1 MVGGYSLSCLR
12 IITESISNTVEQT
25 ATLVSRWGMARLAAI
40 SLNSIKARE
49 MDDRDDF
56 DSEIAE
62 LDILVKK
69 NSSRYNYI
77 K

>member
-1 MVGGYSLSCLR
+1 MLGGYSLSCLR

-25 ATLVSRWGMARLAAI
+25 ATLALRWGMARLAAT
-40 SLNSIKARE
+40 SLNSIKASE

-62 LDILVKK
+62 RLGH
-69 NSSRYNYI
+69 
-77 K
+77 